1 MLNHAIIILQT
12 FDECNF
18 YDTVH
23 ISLRGRHRAWL
34 AADAIFCCLGDFYKW
49 IWNLTK
55 LALPQQFHETYL
67 SKVYSNCLHISF
79 LPFLFNLFS
88 HSLSIMNKSQSLRQQ
103 AAQTIF
109 VLPTF
114 QWWYLALIDVVWR
127 LILYRCWWLVFSN
140 LPEEW
145 CIINNIWLWH
155 SYMMVSCIHTVWPQY
170 GNKKFVWFFLFGFFF
185 AKCM

>member
-1 MLNHAIIILQT
+1 MSATLTTQFIFHCVAGTGHDWLLMLSS
-12 FDECNF
+12 
-18 YDTVH
+18 V
-23 ISLRGRHRAWL
+23 AWETS
-34 AADAIFCCLGDFYKW
+34 INEFETY
-49 IWNLTK
+49 TK
-55 LALPQQFHETYL
+55 LALPQQFHETYT